1 MQEFRYSATRLI
13 FCVRLGGM
21 AAVRILMGLLRY
33 LVQGFG
39 WEIGRTAAREG
50 LDAARQHSE
59 DAPPPTRRELRR
71 AAKERREAEA
81 ERLREVERKTA
92 EIEAELARL
101 KKQK

>member
-1 MQEFRYSATRLI
+1 
-13 FCVRLGGM
+13 
-21 AAVRILMGLLRY
+21 MGLLRY

-50 LDAARQHSE
+50 LDAARQRGE
-59 DAPPPTRRELRR
+59 DTSVAPPTRRELRR
-71 AAKERREAEA
+71 AARERREAEA
-81 ERLREVERKTA
+81 ERLRAVERKTA